1 MKTDLE
7 WVLTRLHSI
16 LTEDKSQE
24 DKLRTITDVVNAWA
38 NEISLPLK

>member
-16 LTEDKSQE
+16 LTGEKTKE
-24 DKLRTITDVVNAWA
+24 DKLRTITQVVNAWA
-38 NEISLPLK
+38 DEISLPLN